1 MRRQHNRARLSSKR
15 DRNQAYA
22 LTEIQ
27 RLVGALGLSDAI
39 AEQACALFESAQ
51 SKDLL
56 MGRSLEG
63 FAAASVYATCRV
75 GSLARTMD
83 EIVTVARA
91 NKSELKAAYS
101 AMNSELGLPV
111 GPIDPA
117 EYLPRYTSAL
127 GLAADIESRAREY
140 VDALCEHNAVSGKN
154 PSGVAAACLYK
165 AAEDFG
171 GDITQTAVADVANVS
186 RMTVRSTVDDLD
198 EIGLSTCCR
207 EATNQRKTI

>member
-1 MRRQHNRARLSSKR
+1 MRRQHNRARFSSKR

-27 RLVGALGLSDAI
+27 RLVAALGLAEMIS
-39 AEQACALFESAQ
+39 EQACALFESAQ
-51 SKDLL
+51 SNDLL
-56 MGRSLEG
+56 TGRSLEG
-63 FAAASVYATCRV
+63 FAAASVYASCRV

-91 NKSELKAAYS
+91 KKPELKTAYS

-111 GPIDPA
+111 GPIDPT
-117 EYLPRYTSAL
+117 EYLPRYTSEL
-127 GLAADIESRAREY
+127 DLAASVESRAHAY
-140 VDALCEHNAVSGKN
+140 VDALRERNAVGGKH

-171 GDITQTAVADVANVS
+171 AEITQTAVAGVGDVS
-186 RMTVRSTVDDLD
+186 RMTVRSTVDRLE
-198 EIGLSTCCR
+198 EIGVVTGR
-207 EATNQRKTI
+207 WEATS